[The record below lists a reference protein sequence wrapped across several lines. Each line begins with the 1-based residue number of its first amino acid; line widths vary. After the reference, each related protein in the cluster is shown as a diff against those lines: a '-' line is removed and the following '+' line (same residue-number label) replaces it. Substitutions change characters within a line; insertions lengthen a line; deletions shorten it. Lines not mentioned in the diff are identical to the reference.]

1 MDMLGLR
8 LLDEA
13 NVILR
18 LASIYED
25 QGADEESSQKLYK
38 AGKMIKEVYDQEHG
52 KSRGENGNA

>member
-1 MDMLGLR
+1 MNLNLR

-25 QGADEESSQKLYK
+25 QGIDKQSGDKLYK
-38 AGKMIKEVYDQEHG
+38 AGALIKEVYDKET
-52 KSRGENGNA
+52 E